1 MAAFDSVS
9 KSLISTYPQD
19 FLAFLLGHSKV
30 QMLDMLNPEQ
40 TTVEMQV
47 MDSLLRVQIKGQE
60 ALVHCEFQTTDS
72 TALSM
77 PLRMARYMGRCL
89 AEHGLRLFSHVIY
102 LRPDAGRHDPGQYIQ
117 EDVGY
122 EVVLRY
128 KVIRLTEL
136 DGLAHLASGNVGVLP
151 FTPLMGRPE
160 GMDVDAWLRRCV
172 ETTEGL
178 AEPRSVKASVLA
190 HMGVLSSLVCEE
202 STIFSLISEEI
213 MTEFPLFETLRKR
226 AWEQGIERGRE
237 EGIEQGREQGIEQGI
252 EQGGRERAVEDLLD
266 VLAIRFGLAA
276 SDPLADRIGAID
288 DVQRLKQ
295 LFRAAIQ
302 VSSLEAFRGLL
313 NADE

>member
-9 KSLISTYPQD
+9 KSLISTYPHD
-19 FLAFLLGHSKV
+19 FLAFLLGHSQV

-40 TTVEMQV
+40 TTVETQV
-47 MDSLLRVQIKGQE
+47 MDSLLRVQVNGQE

-77 PLRMARYMGRCL
+77 PLRMARYMGRCI
-89 AEHGLRLFSHVIY
+89 AEYGLRLFSHVIY
-102 LRPDAGRHDPGQYIQ
+102 LRPNAGRHDPGQYIQ

-178 AEPRSVKASVLA
+178 ATPRSVKASVLA

-213 MTEFPLFETLRKR
+213 MTEFPLLETLRKR
-226 AWEQGIERGRE
+226 AW
-237 EGIEQGREQGIEQGI
+237 EQGI

-276 SDPLADRIGAID
+276 SDPLAARIGAID

-302 VSSLEAFRGLL
+302 VPNLEAFRSLL
-313 NADE
+313 DEAE

>member
-40 TTVEMQV
+40 PTVETQV
-47 MDSLLRVQIKGQE
+47 MDSLLRVQINGQE

-89 AEHGLRLFSHVIY
+89 AEYGLRLFSHVIY
-102 LRPDAGRHDPGQYIQ
+102 LRPNAGRHDPGQYIQ

-136 DGLAHLASGNVGVLP
+136 DGLAHLASGHVGVLP

-178 AEPRSVKASVLA
+178 AESRSVKASVLA

-213 MTEFPLFETLRKR
+213 MTEFPLLETLRKR
-226 AWEQGIERGRE
+226 AW
-237 EGIEQGREQGIEQGI
+237 EQGIEQGI

-266 VLAIRFGLAA
+266 VLEIRFGLAA
-276 SDPLADRIGAID
+276 SDPLADRLGAID